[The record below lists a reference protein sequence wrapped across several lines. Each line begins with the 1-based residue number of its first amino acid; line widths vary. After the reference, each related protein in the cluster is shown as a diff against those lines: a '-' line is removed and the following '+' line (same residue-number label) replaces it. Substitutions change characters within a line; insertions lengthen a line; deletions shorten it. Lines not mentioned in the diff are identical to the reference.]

1 MIQDK
6 KNAIIVS
13 LNNDLSET
21 TELADTLNYKVV
33 EKFIQHREKP
43 DVKSY
48 IGRGKIE
55 EIKEFLDKN
64 DKSIKLIIVND
75 KLKPSQ
81 WFILEKKLDV
91 QVYDRIRLILSIF
104 EKHAERKEAKLQVR
118 LAQLQYERPFVRE
131 LIHRTRNGEHPGLM
145 AGGEYQVDDYYEMIK
160 KQTKKIKEELKNIS
174 DNRELRRRH
183 RHTSGF
189 YLVSLAGYT
198 NAGKSSLLNLL
209 SNENVNVEGKLF
221 STLSPITRKI
231 NQKHIPI
238 LLTDTVGFIKDLP
251 ALIIDAFHST
261 LEEIKVADLIL
272 LISDISEKKEII
284 EKKLKTSLDE
294 LTEMGAVSSIIIIFN
309 KTDLLTE
316 KQLLNRLEYLQ
327 KKEILGNK
335 KTAHIS
341 IKNKENIDELLNII
355 YNSLPQL
362 TKIKIKLP
370 INKETQSLISWIYE
384 KANITNISYN
394 KLVTLSVE
402 CNPGIKGKII
412 TRCRSLNGDV
422 II

>member
-1 MIQDK
+1 MKYKETIK
-6 KNAIIVS
+6 KINQFIRGRS
-13 LNNDLSET
+13 KGLNGGVIGLSGGIDSTVVAYLSVRALGKE
-21 TELADTLNYKVV
+21 KV
-33 EKFIQHREKP
+33 
-43 DVKSY
+43 Y
-48 IGRGKIE
+48 G
-55 EIKEFLDKN
+55 
-64 DKSIKLIIVND
+64 
-75 KLKPSQ
+75 
-81 WFILEKKLDV
+81 
-91 QVYDRIRLILSIF
+91 LILPYGKQSTEHGELIAKQLGIDYDIINIKPMVDAF
-104 EKHAERKEAKLQVR
+104 EKQAK
-118 LAQLQYERPFVRE
+118 YFEEE
-131 LIHRTRNGEHPGLM
+131 LPKGNLM
-145 AGGEYQVDDYYEMIK
+145 ARVRMCLLYGAANKMGRLVLGTTNKSEMEIGYFTKHGDGAVDIEPIVHLYKTEVWK
-160 KQTKKIKEELKNIS
+160 LAEELK
-174 DNRELRRRH
+174 EPE
-183 RHTSGF
+183 
-189 YLVSLAGYT
+189 V
-198 NAGKSSLLNLL
+198 
-209 SNENVNVEGKLF
+209 
-221 STLSPITRKI
+221 P
-231 NQKHIPI
+231 
-238 LLTDTVGFIKDLP
+238 
-251 ALIIDAFHST
+251 
-261 LEEIKVADLIL
+261 
-272 LISDISEKKEII
+272 KEII